1 MKRSTKI
8 LAGATAFVL
17 LGFALWAPVV
27 EPLLVRFP
35 DNVNDTMHYEGTFT
49 TFVDMQSGA
58 ALPAPD
64 VQPLKAERVIRSVPG
79 QTGATTATIQEVLT
93 LKVGGLDQWQ
103 ASRFVLDRHSMKN
116 VRDARANA
124 YGLPVDRSG
133 AYYPIAPM
141 GVEAG
146 HSYPLWFDEAGISYP
161 LTVPAGAKTEKVHGL
176 SVLRAGAS
184 VSNRPVA
191 PQFAAS
197 VLKLAQA
204 PTQLTFDGVKA
215 QMKAKGVDFDQLTAT
230 ILPLLTPAEV
240 STLAATIQKPLPL
253 QYYAFLK
260 QGEALLEPN
269 TGIVVGLTMDD
280 KGVAVAPDFTPWLP
294 LQQVLAAH
302 SDNPAVK
309 AATDRMTAMATA
321 PPQPVFE
328 TRVSE
333 TPASIA
339 RMADKAATQ
348 ADKLRLATF
357 WAPGILA
364 AIVVLLTAATI
375 VSWRRPRPP
384 AEVAPPVAFPTR
396 EARPKAA

>member
-8 LAGATAFVL
+8 LAGATAVVL

-35 DNVNDTMHYEGTFT
+35 DNVNDTMQYEGTFT
-49 TFVDMQSGA
+49 TFVNMQTGA
-58 ALPAPD
+58 VLPVPEI
-64 VQPLKAERVIRSVPG
+64 QPLMVERTIKSVPG
-79 QTGATTATIQEVLT
+79 QTGATTATIQEIVT

-116 VRDARANA
+116 VRDPRANS
-124 YGLPVDRSG
+124 YGQPVDRSG

-146 HSYPLWFDEAGISYP
+146 HSYPLWFEEAGITYP
-161 LTVPAGAKTEKVHGL
+161 LQVPAGAKTEKVNGT

-184 VSNRPVA
+184 LPNQPVA

-204 PTQLTFDGVKA
+204 PTELTFDGVKA
-215 QMKAKGVDFDQLTAT
+215 QMKAQGVDLDQLTAAL
-230 ILPLLTPAEV
+230 LPVLSPAEV
-240 STLAATIQKPLPL
+240 STLMATIQKPLPL
-253 QYYAFLK
+253 HYYAFLK
-260 QGEALLEPN
+260 KGEALLEPD
-269 TGIVVGLTMDD
+269 TGMVVGLTMDN

-302 SDNPAVK
+302 SDNPVVK
-309 AATDRMTAMATA
+309 AATDRMTALATA

-333 TPASIA
+333 TPVSIA
-339 RMADKAATQ
+339 RMAEKATTQ
-348 ADKLRLATF
+348 ARKLRLATF
-357 WAPGILA
+357 WAPATLA
-364 AIVVLLTAATI
+364 AIVVLLLGATI
-375 VSWRRPRPP
+375 LSWRRPRPP
-384 AEVAPPVAFPTR
+384 AEVAPPIEFPTE
-396 EARPKAA
+396 EAKPKAA